1 MSGVTWIERY
11 DSLKARFGARRAQG
25 LVFADDE
32 VNFIQENLNSLNL
45 DLKLLVTMPE
55 GPEKPHPSEIA
66 RREVLLSNMGMQLRN
81 VKESNSLS
89 TTNALHSHK
98 SDRASSTE
106 SVSARVEKMHLFG
119 RSDDIDGE
127 SRRQAHV
134 KGYNPVATS
143 EAGLSMRVME
153 MHHIQNDM
161 VRDIGQGVDRLHEQA
176 LTLGDETQLHTRL
189 LDDMEANVD
198 FAIEELQ
205 YDAERTERLREQ
217 VHFTKLYIILIV
229 EVIIVFFLLL
239 YLFV

>member
-143 EAGLSMRVME
+143 EAGLSMRVSPPLSPC
-153 MHHIQNDM
+153 HIVVSID
-161 VRDIGQGVDRLHEQA
+161 VRCV
-176 LTLGDETQLHTRL
+176 
-189 LDDMEANVD
+189 V
-198 FAIEELQ
+198 
-205 YDAERTERLREQ
+205 
-217 VHFTKLYIILIV
+217 
-229 EVIIVFFLLL
+229 LLL
-239 YLFV
+239 SRHVMSRHRRYIARYSTQHPGLESHQ